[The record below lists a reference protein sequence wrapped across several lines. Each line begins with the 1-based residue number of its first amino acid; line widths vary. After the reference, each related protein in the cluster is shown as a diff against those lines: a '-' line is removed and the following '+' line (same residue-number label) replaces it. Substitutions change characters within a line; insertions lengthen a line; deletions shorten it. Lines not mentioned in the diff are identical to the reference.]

1 MICDIRQVSIRM
13 QMHSLTACP
22 IITDMRHAPRKYPHR
37 VAELRHAADLSLDA
51 LAERLGCNRQ
61 TVHAVEIGRTQLTL
75 EWMHRLARALGVTSA
90 ELLHE
95 CDRPYT
101 LTEDEL
107 ALLQAVRAL
116 PSERR
121 SLAPN
126 MIMALAS

>member
-1 MICDIRQVSIRM
+1 MICDTRQVSIRM
-13 QMHSLTACP
+13 QMHRLAVCP
-22 IITDMRHAPRKYPHR
+22 IITDMRHQARTYPHR

-61 TVHAVEIGRTQLTL
+61 TLHAVEIGRTQLTL

-90 ELLHE
+90 ELLHDY
-95 CDRPYT
+95 DRPYT
-101 LTEDEL
+101 LSRDEL

-116 PSERR
+116 PPERR
-121 SLAPN
+121 ELAPN